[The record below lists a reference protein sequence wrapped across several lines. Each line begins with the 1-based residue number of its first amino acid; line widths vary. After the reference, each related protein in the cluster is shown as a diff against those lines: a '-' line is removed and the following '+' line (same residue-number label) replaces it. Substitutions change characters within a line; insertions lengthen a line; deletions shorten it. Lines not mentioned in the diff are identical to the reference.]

1 MRVSGLG
8 FTDHQTETKSI
19 PGSLRSELEPLW
31 AGSLRPELGS
41 FRGRARTREGERARE
56 RERERERGRKRERES
71 GTERERERDFEG
83 ISAFLLFE
91 FRA

>member
-31 AGSLRPELGS
+31 AGSLRPELGT

-56 RERERERGRKRERES
+56 RAREREREREKTR
-71 GTERERERDFEG
+71 ERERERERERAGQREREG
-83 ISAFLLFE
+83 L
-91 FRA
+91 